1 MLELQDRLYTS
12 TEVADILGVSL
23 RSVYRYLEE
32 DKLHAE
38 VKTATGR
45 HRFTKKNILDFL
57 YPEGVPQTKTT
68 ATQKIV
74 PDTKRD
80 EEVKVSDV
88 GSDKVEVK
96 VESEEVHQEEVV
108 EQPTEVVPE
117 AATTVEDE
125 EPIDWLAKF
134 REAAKKFK
142 EEEEEKAAGDFLMI
156 RRPPR
161 STPQTTPQPVVTEEP
176 APEPAKVTYSE
187 EPAFATTS
195 KSGEKVSDLA
205 QEEPTP
211 EPVPQAAPQ
220 PAPQAAPEPAPQP
233 APQAPPQPAP
243 KPEPK
248 PAPEP
253 EPEFTVY
260 YYKSDLGGLKD
271 IAQNIDKGAR
281 STRNDYAFTMN
292 AGLSLFKPIKPFSLL
307 HVYVRPEDR
316 ESYEKLLKL
325 SPSTEDD
332 AQLCLIL
339 SKDNKIFSSKIEMHG
354 LFVVSKIQLIKDID
368 RFGDSELVSEAQSI
382 IG

>member
-32 DKLHAE
+32 NKLHAE

-68 ATQKIV
+68 AAQKIV

-80 EEVKVSDV
+80 DEIKVSDV
-88 GSDKVEVK
+88 GSDQVEVK
-96 VESEEVHQEEVV
+96 VASEAVHQETVSTKV
-108 EQPTEVVPE
+108 EDTK
-117 AATTVEDE
+117 TSMEDE

-142 EEEEEKAAGDFLMI
+142 EEEEQKGTEETVVT
-156 RRPPR
+156 
-161 STPQTTPQPVVTEEP
+161 SQTEAEVVPQPMPQP
-176 APEPAKVTYSE
+176 APAVEPVPVKYSE
-187 EPAFATTS
+187 EPAFAAKS
-195 KSGEKVSDLA
+195 KTGEKVSDLA
-205 QEEPTP
+205 QPEEPKE
-211 EPVPQAAPQ
+211 EPVTAAPQ
-220 PAPQAAPEPAPQP
+220 PAVAPQPAPAAPSAAAPPTPQPAPQP
-233 APQAPPQPAP
+233 AP
-243 KPEPK
+243 
-248 PAPEP
+248 
-253 EPEFTVY
+253 EPEFKVY

-281 STRNDYAFTMN
+281 SSKNDYAFTMS

-316 ESYEKLLKL
+316 EHYEKQLKL
-325 SPSTEDD
+325 NPATEDD